1 MPHLRLCRAQRWKE
15 YTGYG
20 LTIMVGSISP
30 PKAGHYINAVEPN
43 SPAEAAG
50 LKAGDR
56 ILAINNQKVAD
67 PMTHSEVMAKAKT
80 DPNQVCG
87 GCCMLYGIITQL
99 IIFGWWFTT
108 FKGDIVRLWS
118 SYLSISWPSNILW
131 SYILSNLRGTE

>member
-1 MPHLRLCRAQRWKE
+1 MPHLRLCRALRWKE

-56 ILAINNQKVAD
+56 ILAINNQRVAD

-80 DPNQVCG
+80 DPNQVFV
-87 GCCMLYGIITQL
+87 LYQIITHW
-99 IIFGWWFTT
+99 IIFG
-108 FKGDIVRLWS
+108 R
-118 SYLSISWPSNILW
+118 W
-131 SYILSNLRGTE
+131 SYNFQGRYCQTLELLLIHFMAVKYFVVIHPVKSKRD